1 MDNEKNEPVQPE
13 NPIVQMMR
21 HQRMQHVM
29 GPFRDRHSVTVSFAG
44 SALIGILAGRSNT
57 GGLYAHEVAE
67 VAELAYKIGAAME
80 REGSELWESMKP
92 EIDKALKED
101 ADVAAAQVE
110 AAERGASGQPLQ
122 S

>member
-44 SALIGILAGRSNT
+44 SALIGLLAARSR
-57 GGLYAHEVAE
+57 GMVSGDEIGE

-110 AAERGASGQPLQ
+110 AAERGSSGQPLQ